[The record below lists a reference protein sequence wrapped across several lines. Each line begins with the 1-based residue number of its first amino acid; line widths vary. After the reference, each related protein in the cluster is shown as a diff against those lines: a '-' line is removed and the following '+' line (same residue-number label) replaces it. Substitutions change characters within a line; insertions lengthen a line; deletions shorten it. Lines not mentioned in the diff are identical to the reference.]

1 MNKAMENR
9 KLEILKK
16 GFRPQQGLS
25 IMNLDDYEAN
35 NPLTVGFPSPTG
47 VKYYECKYER
57 LWSQMNRFRP
67 QQGLSIM
74 NGEIQNAMNVISSR
88 FRPQQGLSIM
98 NSKKGITFVKV
109 NGTQVSVPNR
119 G

>member
-1 MNKAMENR
+1 MLLYASDLNKD
-9 KLEILKK
+9 

-25 IMNLDDYEAN
+25 IMNKSEN
-35 NPLTVGFPSPTG
+35 NVHASLLARFPSPTG